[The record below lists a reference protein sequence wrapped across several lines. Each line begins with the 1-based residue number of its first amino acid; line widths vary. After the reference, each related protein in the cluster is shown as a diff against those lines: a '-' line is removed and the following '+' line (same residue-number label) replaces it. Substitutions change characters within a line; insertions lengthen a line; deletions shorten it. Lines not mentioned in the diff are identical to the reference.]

1 MRFQNL
7 WLKSSDYKL
16 CHDNDFAEPFIAAG
30 HMFDAFKGTHEPA
43 IANRAAD
50 CSHLEPTLIMS
61 LKVAAD
67 PTAEPLTCTKRKRS
81 HLFA

>member
-1 MRFQNL
+1 
-7 WLKSSDYKL
+7 
-16 CHDNDFAEPFIAAG
+16 
-30 HMFDAFKGTHEPA
+30 MFDAFKGTHEPA